1 MKLTLNRASPA
12 VIELITGAL
21 GATAEIAEVA
31 LDKTGEEDP
40 EEFVAVT
47 ETFKNLPRSSG
58 VRT

>member
-47 ETFKNLPRSSG
+47 VTFRNFPRSSE
-58 VRT
+58 VKI